1 MQRYLVGGAVR
12 DRLLGQPVGERDW
25 VVVGARPDELLA
37 LGYRRVG
44 RQFPVF
50 IHPESGEEHALACR
64 VRGDLAT
71 AGPAVTLTDDLRA
84 RDLTVNALAEDTD
97 GRVIDCTGG
106 LADLEARLLRHID
119 TAAFASDPL
128 RVLRTARLAAQLAPL
143 GFRVADETRVLI
155 GRLAASGA
163 LDALT
168 PERIWKELERALA
181 SPAPQRFFAELRA
194 AQALRPLLPEVDRLW
209 GVPQPAHWH
218 PEIDT
223 GVHTLMVLE
232 QAARLSPDPVVRFAA
247 LTHDLGKGSTP
258 PDILPSHRGHGE
270 RGVAL
275 IDALCTR
282 LRAPTRYRDLARI
295 VALHHGTVH
304 RVAELR
310 AATLLD
316 LLEGVDAF
324 RRPERLAQL
333 LLACEADYRGRLGF
347 AERPYPQAAALQSA
361 FAAAR
366 TVDAQAVAASAPDR
380 VEDAIRQARIGAIRG
395 ARTEKREGVLA
406 RALAALS
413 GRVRRSR
420 GQRP

>member
-12 DRLLGQPVGERDW
+12 DRLLGRPVEERDW
-25 VVVGARPDELLA
+25 VVVGATPDELLA

-44 RQFPVF
+44 RDFPVF
-50 IHPESGEEHALACR
+50 IHPESGEEHTLACR
-64 VRGDLAT
+64 VRGDLTT
-71 AGPAVTLTDDLRA
+71 AGPEVTLADDLRA

-106 LADLEARLLRHID
+106 LADLEARLLRHVD
-119 TAAFASDPL
+119 AAAFASDPL
-128 RVLRTARLAAQLAPL
+128 RVLRTARLAAQLDPF
-143 GFRVADETRVLI
+143 GFRVADETRALM
-155 GRLAASGA
+155 GQLAAGGA

-168 PERIWKELERALA
+168 PERLWKELERALA
-181 SPAPQRFFAELRA
+181 APAPQRFLAELRA
-194 AQALRPLLPEVDRLW
+194 AGALRPLLPEVDRLW

-247 LTHDLGKGSTP
+247 LTHDLGKGTTP
-258 PDILPSHRGHGE
+258 LDILPSHRGHGE

-275 IDALCTR
+275 IDALSER

-295 VALHHGTVH
+295 VARHHGTVH

-310 AATLLD
+310 AATVLE
-316 LLEGVDAF
+316 LLEGADAF

-347 AERPYPQAAALQSA
+347 ARRPYPQAATLQSA

-366 TVDAQAVAASAPDR
+366 AVDAQAIAAGARDR
-380 VEDAIRQARIGAIRG
+380 VEDAIRQARIEAIRG
-395 ARTEKREGVLA
+395 ARAENKKGLLA
-406 RALAALS
+406 RALAAL
-413 GRVRRSR
+413 RI
-420 GQRP
+420 P